1 MDQRCFQKLQC
12 VVAYEVP
19 CKSNEHL
26 DLNLGMFGFWA
37 LVFLKGKVDPRTGC
51 EGPEGE

>member
-19 CKSNEHL
+19 CKNNEHL
-26 DLNLGMFGFWA
+26 NLNLVLGFS
-37 LVFLKGKVDPRTGC
+37 FLKGKVHPGTGR
-51 EGPEGE
+51 EGPEVE